1 MSEKNK
7 IMLLYPPGKPYQRG
21 EDRCQGNIQDSTA
34 TSMRACNDLG
44 YSAAVLLQ
52 RNYEILLRDYQTE
65 GKLRQDV
72 LEDLHNFQPD
82 LIMLSTTNATIFSDI
97 ELIAQCKSLSKAVV
111 VFKGAIFYDASF
123 EMLKLLNLNWIDYLI
138 GGEAETCIGGIA
150 DYALRHQGNI
160 AEVNNIFYKDEQ
172 EEWHKTS
179 FHCWEED
186 LDSLPFPAR
195 QYMNNELYQ
204 RPDTKAA
211 MATIQTSRGCS
222 ASCIYCLS
230 PQISGKKIRL
240 RSPANIFAEIEE
252 CYQKYQIRNFFFKAD
267 TFTMNAQWT
276 QELCQL
282 IIDSPLHG
290 KINFTANS
298 RTNPLQKETLQIMK
312 EAGCFAVAFGFESGS
327 DATLKLIHKG
337 STVALNLQAAQW
349 AHEVGL
355 PIYGFFMVGFPWETE
370 EDLELLRQHI
380 FTINADF
387 IEIHLALPYYGTQ
400 LYKLCEEAGTLQ
412 DNILGMDYFHTSTRG
427 TQFLTQQQLSEF
439 RQKTLTSYYWRP
451 TYIGKRFK
459 ECLTSPKKFLNY
471 AKYGLKLL
479 SK

>member
-7 IMLLYPPGKPYQRG
+7 IMLLYPPGKLYQRG
-21 EDRCQGNIQDSTA
+21 EDRCQGNIKDSTA

-44 YSAAVLLQ
+44 YSAAVLLRQ
-52 RNYEILLRDYQTE
+52 GYEIFLKDYQTE
-65 GKLRQDV
+65 GKLEQDV
-72 LEDLHNFQPD
+72 LEDLHTYQPD

-97 ELIAQCKSLSKAVV
+97 EFAARLKNLSQALVV
-111 VFKGAIFYDASF
+111 LKGAIFYDASPNLL
-123 EMLKLLNLNWIDYLI
+123 ELLNLSRIDYLI

-150 DYALRHQGNI
+150 DYALRNQGEI

-172 EEWHKTS
+172 GQWQKTR

-195 QYMNNELYQ
+195 QYMNNNLYQ
-204 RPDTKAA
+204 RPDTKEP

-222 ASCIYCLS
+222 AACIYCLS

-252 CYQKYQIRNFFFKAD
+252 CYQQYQIRNFFFKAD

-276 QELCQL
+276 RELCQL
-282 IIDSPLHG
+282 IINSPLHG

-298 RTNPLQKETLQIMK
+298 RTNPLQKETLQLMK

-327 DATLKLIHKG
+327 DETLKRIQKG
-337 STVALNLQAAQW
+337 STVALNLQAAKW

-355 PIYGFFMVGFPWETE
+355 PIYGFFMAGFPWETE
-370 EDLELLRQHI
+370 QDLELLRQHI
-380 FTINADF
+380 FAIDADF
-387 IEIHLALPYYGTQ
+387 IEIHLALPYYGTR
-400 LYKLCEEAGTLQ
+400 LYQMCEEAGTLQ
-412 DNILGMDYFHTSTRG
+412 ANVLGMDYFHTSTKG
-427 TQFLTQQQLSEF
+427 TQSLSQERLAEF
-439 RQKTLTSYYWRP
+439 RRQTIKSFYWRP
-451 TYIGKRFK
+451 AYIGKRLR
-459 ECLTSPKKFLNY
+459 ECLKAPQKFLSY
-471 AKYGLKLL
+471 AKYGLKIG